1 MGVRP
6 SEQTDRVLGRGNNYD
21 ETEWV
26 VANQI
31 VHHSSQYP
39 SHVILPIVRSGA
51 VADANTQHQH
61 WIRRAGAY

>member
-51 VADANTQHQH
+51 VVDDE
-61 WIRRAGAY
+61 